1 MQHVV
6 LVIHLILAL
15 ALVLLVL
22 VQKSEGAGLVGPS
35 ASSMM
40 PIRGNA
46 NILTRATG
54 IIAACFFLT
63 SITLA
68 VLADHNRAAVSI
80 ADQIAVQEQQGQPP
94 VSDAVP
100 PPASAAAPAPA
111 ATPVPAPSVPAAPV
125 TPPTAQ

>member
-68 VLADHNRAAVSI
+68 VLAHHNRTTASI
-80 ADQIAVQEQQGQPP
+80 AEQIAVQEQQQGQPP

-100 PPASAAAPAPA
+100 P
-111 ATPVPAPSVPAAPV
+111 TVPATIPTTPVPAAPV

>member
-6 LVIHLILAL
+6 LIIHLILAL

-40 PIRGNA
+40 PVRSSA

-68 VLADHNRAAVSI
+68 VLADNNREAVSI

-100 PPASAAAPAPA
+100 PPASAEAPAAAPAL
-111 ATPVPAPSVPAAPV
+111 SVPAAPV